1 MRRNRTLKEFSR
13 KHIHIILCTLSVG
26 LILCGL
32 VMLIQ
37 DFYNSTYA
45 PKSSTATL
53 QEASFSNADVLYLS
67 SYSRSFTTVPDQEK
81 GNPEGLRSVPWHHPD
96 RGVHGYP

>member
-1 MRRNRTLKEFSR
+1 MRRKKTLKEFSR

-26 LILCGL
+26 FILCGL

-45 PKSSTATL
+45 SDTSAATV
-53 QEASFSNADVLYLS
+53 QEASFWFQPKKPPV
-67 SYSRSFTTVPDQEK
+67 
-81 GNPEGLRSVPWHHPD
+81 
-96 RGVHGYP
+96 